1 MWFKRILWLL
11 GALSLAL
18 CHVITGR
25 TVFAALTLAI
35 LVLPFGSLVLLL
47 LASRGASV
55 EITLPD
61 HAAKGETIEAE
72 LRLKGSPLMSV
83 MHVQI
88 AGRVANLLTGE
99 IRQLRLGCSP
109 SAMQLEI
116 ESPRCGKL
124 SVEVARILIRD
135 PFGLFCR
142 RRPLDV
148 RASLLVLPNTFE
160 PVLELQA
167 PDAPDMNSDE
177 YSTLRP
183 GDDPGALFGIRDY
196 REGDPLHS
204 IHWKLSSKFNRMVVK
219 ERSLPVANAVLL
231 LLDNCP
237 TAAFTADAADLACE
251 ALISVSQ
258 ALADLFV
265 PHQIAWFD
273 RETGLMEALSIASL
287 DDLAGEQGR
296 LLSAHVLLDDQGLV
310 ARAID
315 SEAIAAARRIL
326 LFAPVQPAHA
336 EAFEG
341 EVTLLL
347 PENDPPQGLSCLP
360 DRLTRLLI

>member
-1 MWFKRILWLL
+1 MWFKRMLWLL
-11 GALSLAL
+11 GALILAL
-18 CHVITGR
+18 CHVVTGR
-25 TVFAALTLAI
+25 ALFAALTFAI
-35 LVLPFGSLVLLL
+35 LVLPFGSLALLL
-47 LASRGASV
+47 IASRRVSAA
-55 EITLPD
+55 IALPD

-72 LRLKGSPLMSV
+72 IRLKGSPLLSA
-83 MHVQI
+83 MHAQI
-88 AGRVANLLTGE
+88 ICRAANLLTGE
-99 IRQLRLGCSP
+99 IRPMRLACTSGG
-109 SAMQLEI
+109 AQINI

-124 SVEVARILIRD
+124 SVEIEGIWIKD
-135 PFGLFCR
+135 SFGLFR
-142 RRPLDV
+142 RKRALDV
-148 RASLLVLPNTFE
+148 RAAVLILPDTFE
-160 PVLELQA
+160 PALELQS

-177 YSTLRP
+177 YSAVRP

-204 IHWKLSSKFNRMVVK
+204 IHWKLSSKFNRMIVK
-219 ERSLPVANAVLL
+219 EQSLPVANAVLL

-237 TAAFTADAADLACE
+237 TAPFTADAASLACE

-258 ALADLFV
+258 ALADLYV

-273 RETGLMEALSIASL
+273 RENGLMQALSITSL

-296 LLSAHVLLDDQGLV
+296 LLSARMLQDAQGIA

-341 EVTLLL
+341 ETTLLL
-347 PENDPPQGLSCLP
+347 PEADPPQAISCLP
-360 DRLTRLLI
+360 DHLTRLLI